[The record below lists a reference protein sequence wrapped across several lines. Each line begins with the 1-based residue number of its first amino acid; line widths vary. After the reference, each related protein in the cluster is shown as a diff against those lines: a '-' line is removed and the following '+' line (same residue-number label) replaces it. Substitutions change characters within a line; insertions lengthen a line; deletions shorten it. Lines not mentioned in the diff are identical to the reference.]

1 MYTVRSTTSKII
13 IKYDKNIV
21 SNEEDKSTLKVIPQ
35 QFRKLHVKI
44 PITKYLAHVKK
55 KFNDWNDLLNLFRGS
70 IKRNYQILNDL

>member
-1 MYTVRSTTSKII
+1 MCTMCSTSKII

-70 IKRNYQILNDL
+70 IKRKVPNFK

>member
-55 KFNDWNDLLNLFRGS
+55 K
-70 IKRNYQILNDL
+70 IQ

>member
-70 IKRNYQILNDL
+70 IKRKVPNFK

>member
-1 MYTVRSTTSKII
+1 MYTVRSTSKII

-44 PITKYLAHVKK
+44 PITKY
-55 KFNDWNDLLNLFRGS
+55 
-70 IKRNYQILNDL
+70 

>member
-1 MYTVRSTTSKII
+1 MYTVRSTSKII

-70 IKRNYQILNDL
+70 IKRKVPNFK

>member
-35 QFRKLHVKI
+35 QFRKIHVKI
-44 PITKYLAHVKK
+44 SITKYLAHVKK

-70 IKRNYQILNDL
+70 IKRKVPNFK